1 MAKSKQPK
9 LLVIPV
15 YPKLKVVTQE
25 IEELLKQFNINEIVT
40 NLSLS
45 SFTFLSSPQQNLR
58 LCFDHRNAK
67 RKKREK
73 KKKSFNAFKS

>member
-25 IEELLKQFNINEIVT
+25 IEELLKQFNIN
-40 NLSLS
+40 
-45 SFTFLSSPQQNLR
+45 
-58 LCFDHRNAK
+58 
-67 RKKREK
+67 
-73 KKKSFNAFKS
+73 